1 MYFERQIFKFAERVW
16 RRPGERFARCCI
28 SPRTPFGGN
37 SFYGRT
43 ELIFIEHGTLTADRY
58 IGQCLETHV
67 VPYAPFVGGN
77 FLLMHDNGRP
87 HTARI
92 VTNYLDTVEIP
103 RLEWPARSP
112 DMNPVT
118 KSWPVTALGS
128 QGVFRGR
135 GRGFGFLKNG
145 RQAAIV
151 LSWLL
156 LVQLPGQ
163 VLRSYS
169 SKVSKSKRFLIVKQI
184 LVYSVTAKLST
195 EQYLVVRYW
204 FTRMR

>member
-1 MYFERQIFKFAERVW
+1 MLRATAPVRAKIAHETCSIKPTHHSRLLHLGW
-16 RRPGERFARCCI
+16 RTRETGEI
-28 SPRTPFGGN
+28 QK
-37 SFYGRT
+37 
-43 ELIFIEHGTLTADRY
+43 L
-58 IGQCLETHV
+58 
-67 VPYAPFVGGN
+67 
-77 FLLMHDNGRP
+77 
-87 HTARI
+87 
-92 VTNYLDTVEIP
+92 
-103 RLEWPARSP
+103 
-112 DMNPVT
+112 VT
-118 KSWPVTALGS
+118 KSWPVTAPGS

>member
-1 MYFERQIFKFAERVW
+1 MQA
-16 RRPGERFARCCI
+16 
-28 SPRTPFGGN
+28 SPRGPNWFTNFAKMKM
-37 SFYGRT
+37 SDKRKF
-43 ELIFIEHGTLTADRY
+43 ELVAPKSRE
-58 IGQCLETHV
+58 IGPHV
-67 VPYAPFVGGN
+67 LGVK
-77 FLLMHDNGRP
+77 
-87 HTARI
+87 I
-92 VTNYLDTVEIP
+92 C
-103 RLEWPARSP
+103 
-112 DMNPVT
+112 VT
-118 KSWPVTALGS
+118 KSWPVTAPGS

>member
-1 MYFERQIFKFAERVW
+1 MQA
-16 RRPGERFARCCI
+16 
-28 SPRTPFGGN
+28 SPRGPNWFTNFAKMKMSDKRKFVVAPKSREIEPHVGRQNLCDQKLASDSSGLPGGF
-37 SFYGRT
+37 S
-43 ELIFIEHGTLTADRY
+43 
-58 IGQCLETHV
+58 GQRAWV
-67 VPYAPFVGGN
+67 
-77 FLLMHDNGRP
+77 
-87 HTARI
+87 RI
-92 VTNYLDTVEIP
+92 
-103 RLEWPARSP
+103 
-112 DMNPVT
+112 
-118 KSWPVTALGS
+118 
-128 QGVFRGR
+128 
-135 GRGFGFLKNG
+135 LKNG